1 MEESLLK
8 SNFVGRDG
16 FRWWVGQIAPI
27 KVWRKNTTDPT
38 NGWGFRYKV
47 RIMGY
52 HPANNIELKDEDLPW
67 AQTLLPTTAGTGAGG
82 YATDVKL
89 QEGDVV
95 FGFFLDG
102 DDAQVPVIM
111 GAFGRTP
118 YIVSQKDGPFN
129 TFSPTNDLIKPP
141 DAVTSAIRNSQV
153 TSGGPNSVPNPVN
166 RDSRRVNGVDN
177 VAQSDATGNT
187 VLLAS
192 KKPSTVDK
200 ISNALDEFL
209 AEYQKYSD
217 AISKGIEWG
226 KEWLKQEIDFR
237 VEQLEKIVTPMVEG
251 AIKAVMD
258 QLIKLIKAGL
268 KILYGTVYGLVL
280 AATLN
285 PVEANK
291 AGELAE
297 RALIPVVNDLEK
309 RVKCLGKSIVKTL
322 GNIIRQMLYAIVD
335 TIANFV
341 SCVAEQFMG
350 SLMNSIVGQIASALK
365 SSIDGLQTILKYVD
379 GFDTEEFLRSA
390 GESFLD
396 LLGLPKC
403 EDDKIE
409 DVREWV
415 IGRGPK
421 LTKDTAIQGIL
432 DVANAAFAKTAEQQG
447 TDNPVEGIAGIV
459 GAFDIFNEGI
469 QSPDFSGIGDCF
481 AGLPQFCGPPT
492 INIFGGGGTG
502 ASAIPLF
509 GNIIESAG
517 GATGSII
524 GIKMTNSGSGY
535 IFPPFVEITD
545 NCNQGYGA
553 IARSVIKDGQVTS
566 IYVVSEGENYPAE
579 QNDYV
584 VSDVVVLDPGEGYSD
599 GDIVTDTEGNT
610 YETQVAFGYI
620 TKVTPINTNS
630 ISTLPVLTVTTET
643 GRGAILKPLIDTR
656 KEFQGEVKQVIDCIT
671 T

>member
-27 KVWRKNTTDPT
+27 KEWIENTTNSK

-89 QEGDVV
+89 QEGDIV

-102 DDAQVPVIM
+102 DDAQLPVIM
-111 GAFGRTP
+111 GAFGRSD
-118 YIVSQKDGPFN
+118 YIVSQSEGPFK
-129 TFSPTNDLIKPP
+129 TFVPTNKYIKAP
-141 DAVTSAIRNSQV
+141 DGATSSIAHSQS
-153 TSGGPNSVPNPVN
+153 TSGGPNSVQNPTN
-166 RDSRRVNGVDN
+166 KNQSRVDGIN
-177 VAQSDATGNT
+177 EVALSDTTGNKI
-187 VLLAS
+187 LLAS
-192 KKPSTVDK
+192 KKPSTLDK
-200 ISNALDEFL
+200 ISNAIDEFL
-209 AEYQKYSD
+209 AGYQKYAD
-217 AISKGIEWG
+217 KISKGIEWARD
-226 KEWLKQEIDFR
+226 WLKQEIDFR

-251 AIKAVMD
+251 AIKSVMD
-258 QLIKLIKAGL
+258 KLIPLIKAGL
-268 KILYGTVYGLVL
+268 KILYGTVYGLVF
-280 AATLN
+280 AATLS

-297 RALIPVVNDLEK
+297 RAMIPVVNDLEK
-309 RVKCLGKSIVKTL
+309 RVKCLGKTIVKTL

-335 TIANFV
+335 TIANFA

-350 SLMNSIVGQIASALK
+350 SLMNSIIGQIASALQ
-365 SSIDGLQTILKYVD
+365 SAIGGLQSILKYVG
-379 GFDTEEFLRSA
+379 GFNTEEFLRSA

-403 EDDKIE
+403 ENDKVE

-415 IGRGPK
+415 IGKGPK
-421 LTKDTAIQGIL
+421 LSKDTAIQSVL
-432 DVANAAFAKTAEQQG
+432 DVANAAFAKTAEMQG
-447 TDNPVEGIAGIV
+447 TDNPIEGIAGIV

-469 QSPDFSGIGDCF
+469 QLPDFSGIGDCF

-492 INIFGGGGTG
+492 INIFGGGGSG
-502 ASAIPLF
+502 ASAVPLF
-509 GNIIESAG
+509 GNLIDGAG
-517 GATGSII
+517 GLTGSII
-524 GIKMTNSGSGY
+524 GVKMTNPGSGY
-535 IFPPFVEITD
+535 SFPPFVEIAD

-553 IARSVIKDGQVTS
+553 VARAVIKDGQVTN
-566 IYVVSEGENYPAE
+566 IYIVTEGENYPAE
-579 QNDYV
+579 RNDYV
-584 VSDVVVLDPGEGYSD
+584 VNDVVVLDPGEGYTD
-599 GDIVTDTEGNT
+599 GDVVTDTEGNT
-610 YETQVAFGYI
+610 YQTQIAFGYI

-630 ISTLPVLTVTTET
+630 IST
-643 GRGAILKPLIDTR
+643 GAILKPLIDPR
-656 KEFQGEVKQVIDCIT
+656 KEFQGEVKKVVDCIT
-671 T
+671 Q